1 MLNQVFNFGGII
13 MDKKHYESPEFHFQ
27 ELFLFEG
34 VANPCWAHH
43 ESTIHVWLD
52 NAPRN
57 EQYDEGEH
65 SFYNNTF
72 YAQEEGNNGCGTVT
86 SLIQGQLTI
95 EVLQS
100 CFTGEYEKY
109 WDNSYFQTIKDHENA
124 DKNVSGIF
132 VPVHS

>member
-1 MLNQVFNFGGII
+1 

-34 VANPCWAHH
+34 VANPCWAHA

-57 EQYDEGEH
+57 DQYDDGEYT
-65 SFYNNTF
+65 FYNNTF
-72 YAQEEGNNGCGTVT
+72 SAQDQGNNGCGTVT
-86 SLIQGQLTI
+86 SMIQEQLTI
-95 EVLQS
+95 EVLES
-100 CFTGEYEKY
+100 CFTGEYAQY
-109 WDNSYFQTIKDHENA
+109 WDNSYYQNIKDHVNA
-124 DKNVSGIF
+124 DKNVSGIL